1 VSAPFVIKLGGALM
15 DSPSALAAVA
25 QQIALMHAAQPGCV
39 VVVHGGGKAVDRQ
52 LAALGMTTERR
63 DGIRITPP
71 DQVLQISGVLSG
83 QVNAQLVACMIA
95 AGACACGLRLS
106 DTGLANCERATHFGF
121 DPGCVGS
128 IHGGDPRG
136 LAALLAAG
144 VLPVIS
150 SIGTS
155 SSGELLN
162 VNADDA
168 AAAVATIL
176 RARGLVFLTDVPGV
190 LDAQRSII
198 PNLDAAA
205 IERLILDG
213 TVTGGMIP
221 KVRGALDTAA
231 STGVAVTIAGWN
243 DPSALSNLLTGGVAG
258 TRITAPSTVPCP
270 GQP

>member
-15 DSPSALAAVA
+15 DSPTALDAVCR
-25 QQIALMHAAQPGCV
+25 QIAAMHAEEPGCV
-39 VVVHGGGKAVDRQ
+39 VIVHGGGKAVDRQ

-95 AGACACGLRLS
+95 AGARACGLRLT
-106 DTGLANCERATHFGF
+106 DAGLAACARATHLGF

-128 IHGGDPRG
+128 VHGGDPSGVR
-136 LAALLAAG
+136 ALLGAG

-155 SSGELLN
+155 ASGELLN

-168 AAAVATIL
+168 AAAVASIL
-176 RARGLVFLTDVPGV
+176 GARGLVFLTDVPGV
-190 LDAQRSII
+190 LDGGRRIM
-198 PNLDAAA
+198 PELDAVA
-205 IERLILDG
+205 IDRLITGG
-213 TVTGGMIP
+213 TITGGMIP
-221 KVRGALDTAA
+221 KVRGALETAA
-231 STGVAVTIAGWN
+231 ATGVAVTIAGWA
-243 DPSALSNLLTGGVAG
+243 DPAALSNLLTGGIAG
-258 TRITAPSTVPCP
+258 TRITAPSTVSCP
-270 GQP
+270 